1 MEWTQER
8 VEQLTTLWLEGL
20 SASQIAAQ
28 MGGVSRNA
36 VIGKVHRLKLS
47 GRARAVK
54 PASNTRSAKQEGE
67 AKAKAAPVLSL
78 AEKREEKISKKLAEK
93 LVQKPAAATPEPIK
107 ARAPAVPVE
116 EVKPVSVKKE
126 PVIKQADILAKETV
140 AETVLEREEDNVI
153 ALEPRPRPDEEVVV
167 PMARRLTLLQLTEKT
182 CKWPIGDPLQGNFYF
197 CGADACEGSPYC
209 RYHSKIAFQPVA
221 DRRRLRA

>member
-8 VEQLTTLWLEGL
+8 VEQLTNLWLEGL
-20 SASQIAAQ
+20 SASQIAVQ
-28 MGGVSRNA
+28 MGGGISRNA

-54 PASNTRSAKQEGE
+54 SASAAVASSKEKGE
-67 AKAKAAPVLSL
+67 TLVPVATSLS
-78 AEKREEKISKKLAEK
+78 EKREEKVAKQEVKKSE
-93 LVQKPAAATPEPIK
+93 AAASKTKEDD
-107 ARAPAVPVE
+107 ARVVRLNIVEMSREQEKSAPKQEDEAVN
-116 EVKPVSVKKE
+116 
-126 PVIKQADILAKETV
+126 DV
-140 AETVLEREEDNVI
+140 AEDNVVVV
-153 ALEPRPRPDEEVVV
+153 ESRSRPDDEVVI
-167 PMARRLTLLQLTEKT
+167 PMSRRLTLLQLTEKT

-197 CGADACEGSPYC
+197 CGAEACEGSPYC

>member
-8 VEQLTTLWLEGL
+8 VEQLMTLWLEGL

-54 PASNTRSAKQEGE
+54 PAANARAAVRQGGE
-67 AKAKAAPVLSL
+67 VKAASVLSL
-78 AEKREEKISKKLAEK
+78 AEKREEKTGKKVAEKLAEK
-93 LVQKPAAATPEPIK
+93 PTATAPDSPK
-107 ARAPAVPVE
+107 ARTGAVAVEGVRPVAA
-116 EVKPVSVKKE
+116 KKE
-126 PVIKQADILAKETV
+126 PTVKKADILEPETA
-140 AETVLEREEDNVI
+140 AETVLERGEDNVV
-153 ALEPRPRPDEEVVV
+153 ALEPRPRSDEDVVV
-167 PMARRLTLLQLTEKT
+167 PMSRRLTLLQLTEKT

-197 CGADACEGSPYC
+197 CGADACEGNPYC